1 MSWWWWCRF
10 ARRQDLA
17 GFGAGWDSLA
27 EALPHWGV
35 SLVVTG
41 DLFSVLFVEMVNSA
55 RDPFWNETEALRS
68 DMLVWV
74 GKLQIDW

>member
-41 DLFSVLFVEMVNSA
+41 DLFSIVFVEMVNSA
-55 RDPFWNETEALRS
+55 RDPLERNGSTTVRYAG
-68 DMLVWV
+68 V
-74 GKLQIDW
+74 GRQITN